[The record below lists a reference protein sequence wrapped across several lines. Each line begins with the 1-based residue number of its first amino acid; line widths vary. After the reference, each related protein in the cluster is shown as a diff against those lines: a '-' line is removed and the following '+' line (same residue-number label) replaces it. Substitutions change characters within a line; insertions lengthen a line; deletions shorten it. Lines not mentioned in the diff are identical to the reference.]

1 MTVVTVDVEGSGLG
15 PVPMALG
22 PMVLPRR
29 AGVLLDA
36 EPWPDWVPAGV
47 YPAHA
52 VAGRLALSGR
62 SLVAVACPAL
72 VSPARSMLALGVGRA
87 LADRRA
93 TGGAGP
99 VPLVMCGVRP
109 HCAWHVGV
117 VIVPH
122 PVTIHTP
129 DGQQHRIVWE
139 ILDRDRVPGWVASLR
154 PADVWPVAA

>member
-15 PVPMALG
+15 SVRVVLG
-22 PMVLPRR
+22 PVALPRK

-52 VAGRLALSGR
+52 VAGRLARAGR
-62 SLVAVACPAL
+62 SVVAVACPAL

-93 TGGAGP
+93 ADGAGP
-99 VPLVMCGVRP
+99 APVVVCGVRP

-117 VIVPH
+117 VILPH
-122 PVTIHTP
+122 PVTIHAP
-129 DGQQHRIVWE
+129 GGPQYRVVWE
-139 ILDRDRVPGWVASLR
+139 ILDCDRAPDWAAVLR
-154 PADVWPVAA
+154 PAGVWPVAA